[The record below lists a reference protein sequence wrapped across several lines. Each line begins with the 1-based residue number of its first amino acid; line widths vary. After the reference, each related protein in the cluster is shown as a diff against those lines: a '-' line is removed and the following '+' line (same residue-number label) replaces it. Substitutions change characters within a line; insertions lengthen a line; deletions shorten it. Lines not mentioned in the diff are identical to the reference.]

1 MKDGSGDRA
10 FVGQG
15 RPACTD
21 LRSRGMGFS
30 RRIGKT
36 FETGGSNLSLSAAP
50 GACSRTSGRDGQAT
64 RQLVRGIPRRGEA
77 FHRVHDMA
85 QPKIFYCYTLAEEQ
99 SLPK

>member
-1 MKDGSGDRA
+1 MEVVIAHSW
-10 FVGQG
+10 G
-15 RPACTD
+15 RVD
-21 LRSRGMGFS
+21 LHALTCALAAWNSH
-30 RRIGKT
+30 RIGKT

-64 RQLVRGIPRRGEA
+64 RQLLRGIPRRGEA

-85 QPKIFYCYTLAEEQ
+85 QPNIFYCYTLAEEQ